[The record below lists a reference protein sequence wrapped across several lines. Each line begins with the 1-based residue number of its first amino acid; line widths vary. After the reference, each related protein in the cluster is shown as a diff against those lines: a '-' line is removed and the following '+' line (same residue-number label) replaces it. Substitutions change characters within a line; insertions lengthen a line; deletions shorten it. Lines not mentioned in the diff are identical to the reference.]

1 MVTSHPSF
9 LEYSETLERCREVI
23 VRARENAGATPEE
36 VKRLR
41 EEFLGIIGVKPIRT
55 PREETAEEIREK
67 LEKESK
73 RGEEARVKAL
83 ESKKAGDVKGAVS
96 EMKKYKTSKSE
107 VERLTKLLE
116 KLTS

>member
-1 MVTSHPSF
+1 MTSHPSF
-9 LEYSETLERCREVI
+9 LEYRDTLERCQEVI

-36 VKRLR
+36 VKRFR

-55 PREETAEEIREK
+55 PREETAGEIREK
-67 LEKESK
+67 LEKEAK
-73 RGEEARVKAL
+73 RAEEARVKAV
-83 ESKKAGDVKGAVS
+83 ESKKAGDVKVAIN
-96 EMKKYKTSKSE
+96 EMKRYKSSKSE